1 MSKSLTEGGSMAI
14 QLKDPNFSSYL
25 DIIKGNDFPNPIGQK
40 NIEGRLINSLLIP
53 VKMYDKDRKQII
65 PTYISINKGEM
76 IPVYPDI
83 PTYQDSKSYSEI
95 LFSQDSPIISVVS
108 NYLETLKKYP
118 AFAPTNKRYGF
129 NDVMNTLLNVVSL
142 YNIDKVIID
151 PKTIKFVENQY
162 VGNTSREE
170 KEIQREGSS
179 ADFLQVLYGYLIN
192 YVQFDLQF
200 YQAKI
205 IDRNFFRVNA
215 SSAQRAITPFIF
227 NNCKQGCRFCYVDRN
242 LSTIKYPCNWNRK
255 LEDISA
261 LLEDYDPKTGRAHP
275 ILRFAMMD
283 WEPTDHPDFLKI
295 LKLIAQKTPDQQIP
309 IITHGGNL
317 TRELL
322 QEVANDE
329 RLKNNV
335 LFQVSLNSAN
345 VYWRSKIMPGA
356 KIEEHRN
363 AISSIELMH
372 DLGIKFDVSIVAA
385 TKIIPIED
393 VIETVRYADK
403 YNPHTYIRVAL
414 PTATKHHNKEIYQT
428 FPELRAIDDAICSLR
443 KEIKTPIITTVGLTN
458 RKGLKAKI
466 EDVVPNSLADVS
478 GIRSGDTIL
487 KIDETPIRSRT
498 EANLILT
505 DKWKEGTKSKFKLD
519 ILDCTGKIKQIF
531 IDGSKQVQDPRY
543 AGERAVGLFGILL
556 HDDVDYGIFEEISKL
571 QKKHH
576 LNYPY
581 IFTGEVI
588 EPFFQEAL
596 GCLKAEEK
604 VKNLKIN
611 SVKNEY
617 FGGNVGVAGLLVF
630 HDLLN
635 HYLKLKKKNESID
648 SIFVSNAMITRGGF
662 DLSGRHINEFSAQI
676 GIPVFAIKSRTGSI

>member
-1 MSKSLTEGGSMAI
+1 MAI
-14 QLKDPNFSSYL
+14 RLKDSNFSSYL
-25 DIIKGNDFPNPIGQK
+25 DIINGNDFSNPIEQK
-40 NIEGRLINSLLIP
+40 NTEGRLINSLLIL
-53 VKMYDKDRKQII
+53 VKMYDNNRKQVI
-65 PTYISINKGEM
+65 PSYISINKAEV
-76 IPVYPDI
+76 ISVCSDI

-95 LFSQDSPIISVVS
+95 LFSQDLPIISVIS

-118 AFAPTNKRYGF
+118 AFKPTNKRYSF

-142 YNIDKVIID
+142 YDINQKNIE
-151 PKTIKFVENQY
+151 PKTIKFIENQY
-162 VGNTSREE
+162 VGNTLKEE
-170 KEIQREGSS
+170 KEIQTEGVS
-179 ADFLQVLYGYLIN
+179 ADFLQVLYGYLSN
-192 YVQFDLQF
+192 YVQFDLQS

-215 SSAQRAITPFIF
+215 SSAQRAITPFVF

-242 LSTIKYPCNWNRK
+242 LSTIKYPYNWNRK
-255 LEDISA
+255 LEDMSA
-261 LLEDYDPKTGRAHP
+261 LLEDYDPQTGRAHP

-283 WEPTDHPDFLKI
+283 WEPTEHPDFLKI

-322 QEVANDE
+322 QEVAKDE
-329 RLKNNV
+329 KLKDNV

-356 KIEEHRN
+356 KIEEHKN
-363 AISSIELMH
+363 AISSIKLMH

-385 TKIIPIED
+385 IKIIPIED

-414 PTATKHHNKEIYQT
+414 PTATKHHNPQVYQT
-428 FPELRAIDDAICSLR
+428 VSELRVIDDTICSLR
-443 KEIKTPIITTVGLTN
+443 KEIKTPIITTVGLIN

-466 EDVVPNSLADVS
+466 EDVIPNSLADIC
-478 GIRSGDTIL
+478 GIKQGDIIL
-487 KIDETPIRSRT
+487 KIDDMPIRSRT

-505 DKWKEGTKSKFKLD
+505 DKWKEGEKSKFILD
-519 ILDCTGKIKQIF
+519 ILDNDGKIKQIF
-531 IDGSKQVQDPRY
+531 VDASKQIQDPRY

-556 HDDVDYGIFEEISKL
+556 HDDVDYGIFKEISKL

-576 LNYPY
+576 LSYPH
-581 IFTGEVI
+581 IFTGEII

-596 GCLKAEEK
+596 NCLKPEEE
-604 VKNLKIN
+604 VKNLKIT
-611 SVKNEY
+611 SVKNEH
-617 FGGNVGVAGLLVF
+617 FGGNVGIAGLLVF

-635 HYLKLKKKNESID
+635 HYLKLKKENTPID
-648 SIFVSNAMITRGGF
+648 SIFVSNAMISRGGF

-676 GIPVFAIKSRTGSI
+676 GIPVFSIKSRTGSI